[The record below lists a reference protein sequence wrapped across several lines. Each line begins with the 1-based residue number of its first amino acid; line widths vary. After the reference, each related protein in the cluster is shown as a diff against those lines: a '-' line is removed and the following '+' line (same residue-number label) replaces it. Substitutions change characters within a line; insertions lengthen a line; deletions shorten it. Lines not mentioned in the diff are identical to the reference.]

1 MGVFTIRKIV
11 AAMKKPTFLMD
22 WKEPDLLRMKPR
34 LNADTMIFDTD
45 NNSINNNIND
55 ININSINS
63 INNRNIDNASNVAFD
78 HTEAVA
84 SCFVSLLLLYLLL
97 LLLMLFLMLLLLLL
111 MFVFLRSNRSEASK
125 TRQLISRLA
134 PST

>member
-45 NNSINNNIND
+45 NNNINNNIND
-55 ININSINS
+55 ININS

-78 HTEAVA
+78 HTEAEA